1 MIFKKLVLKNFKS
14 HKNTVVDFSQGINI
28 IVGEN
33 GAGKST
39 ILEGIS
45 FALFKQHTSK
55 KIDSLVMNNADS
67 MEVSLE
73 FDTNY
78 GTYKIVR
85 EKKSNL
91 KSSLFKKE
99 GDNFIHICSGDK
111 EVLNQMENI
120 LQIDSDLFLN
130 AIYVRQGEIAE
141 LVNKTAADKKQLISK
156 LLGLDSLEIVWK
168 NLLPYINDYNNQ
180 SMELKGRLYNSSQIA
195 IEFEQERSNILS
207 LYSDCQE
214 CVTYRNRLTEE
225 MEDLTKQK
233 HKLDAV
239 KNNIDKIESRINAQ
253 KHLLSKSKVDLQ
265 NIQENLDKI
274 DNAEQQIID
283 LEGCIDDLHYWEEKE
298 KDVLL
303 MMQIKSER
311 DNLDDDLRKKKDKI
325 KSFCKKVSTILGRE
339 YTKLYDVDYDLQ
351 HEVEILRYNRS
362 DILDAIDQ
370 NKEEQIKVEQKITS
384 LQKSLKDVNDVDG
397 VCPIC
402 QSVISDDKKNE
413 LVKQYTDDIDDYSMK
428 LDDLTT
434 AMIEIQETFSECDH
448 KLDVLLKLQ
457 MELISIT
464 ELKIELDESQIKLNE
479 LNERVYTFD
488 FIKIEDIR
496 GNIISCKKSVD
507 RYNQLLGFINTKEE
521 SLKKLNDIQENIE
534 SSEHFIKNWDKEI
547 QDMNYDNQE
556 HQNICDILS
565 DKEEEYY
572 TVQTHIAQIKGE
584 AEKTISRLKEL
595 SDEKRDLSIV
605 AHEYKVMLDYIDI
618 LMRLRD
624 IYGKNGLQQELRSM
638 SKPLIESKTKALFNN
653 FNFNYSDL
661 YLDDDY
667 EVYLCGP
674 EGESTTHMV
683 SGGEKIAIALALRLG
698 ITQAISKEG
707 FDTILLDEPTIH
719 LDDTRKY
726 ELLDLFRNIAVVPQ
740 MIIVTH
746 EHQLENIAD
755 NFITVTKNNGIS
767 TVVE

>member
-14 HKNTVVDFSQGINI
+14 HKHTVVDFSQGINI

-45 FALFKQHTSK
+45 FALFKQHTAK
-55 KIDSLVMNNADS
+55 KIDSLVMNNTDS

-73 FDTNY
+73 FETNH
-78 GTYKIVR
+78 GVYKIVR

-99 GDNFIHICSGDK
+99 GDHFIHICSGDK
-111 EVLNQMENI
+111 EVLNQMESI
-120 LQIDSDLFLN
+120 LNIDSDLFLN

-141 LVNKTAADKKQLISK
+141 LINKTASEKKQLISK
-156 LLGLDSLEIVWK
+156 LLGLDSLETVWK
-168 NLLPYINDYNNQ
+168 NLLPYINDYNNK
-180 SMELKGRLYNSSQIA
+180 SMELKGRLHNAPQIA
-195 IEFEQERSNILS
+195 VEFENEKNNLLS
-207 LYSDCQE
+207 LRNDCQE
-214 CVTYRNRLTEE
+214 LVTNSNRFVEE
-225 MEDLTKQK
+225 IEDLTQQK

-239 KNNIDKIESRINAQ
+239 KNKINEIQSRINSQ
-253 KHLLSKSKVDLQ
+253 KHLLSKSKFDLQ
-265 NIQENLDKI
+265 QTQDNIDKI
-274 DNAEQQIID
+274 DHAEREIVD
-283 LEGCIDDLHYWEEKE
+283 LEGCVDDLHYWEEKE

-303 MMQIKSER
+303 MMQIRSER
-311 DNLDDDLRKKKDKI
+311 DDLDYDLQKKKDKI
-325 KSFCKKVSTILGRE
+325 TSFCNKVSTVLGRE
-339 YTKLYDVDYDLQ
+339 YTELNDIDYDLQ
-351 HEVEILRYNRS
+351 HEVEILRYERS
-362 DILDAIDQ
+362 DILDTIDQ
-370 NKEEQIKVEQKITS
+370 NKEEQIKIEQKMTL
-384 LQKSLKDVNDVDG
+384 LQKSLQNVSEVDG
-397 VCPIC
+397 ICPIC
-402 QSVISDDKKNE
+402 QSVISNDKKNE
-413 LVKQYTDDIDDYSMK
+413 LVKQYINDIDKCSEK
-428 LDDLTT
+428 LDHLTT
-434 AMIEIQETFSECDH
+434 VMMEIQETFSGCDH

-457 MELISIT
+457 MELISII
-464 ELKIELDESQIKLNE
+464 ELKTELDESQIKLNE

-488 FIKIEDIR
+488 FIKLEDVR
-496 GNIISCKKSVD
+496 GNITSCKQSVD
-507 RYNQLLGFINTKEE
+507 RYNQLLGFVNTKEE
-521 SLKKLNDIQENIE
+521 YIEKLDEIQENINA
-534 SSEHFIKNWDKEI
+534 SEHFIESWTREI
-547 QDMNYDNQE
+547 QNMNYDDQE
-556 HQNICDILS
+556 YQNICDMLAN
-565 DKEEEYY
+565 KEEEYHNI
-572 TVQTHIAQIKGE
+572 QTHIAQIKGE
-584 AEKTISRLKEL
+584 AEKTISRLKKL
-595 SDEKRDLSIV
+595 SDEKNNISAISHKYS
-605 AHEYKVMLDYIDI
+605 AMLNYIDI

-624 IYGKNGLQQELRSM
+624 IYSKNGLQQKLRSM
-638 SKPLIESKTKALFNN
+638 SRPLIESKTKALFNN

-661 YLDDDY
+661 YIDDDY

-755 NFITVTKNNGIS
+755 NFITVVKTNGIS
-767 TVVE
+767 TVIE

>member
-14 HKNTVVDFSQGINI
+14 HKHTVVDFSQGINI

-45 FALFKQHTSK
+45 FALFKQHTAK
-55 KIDSLVMNNADS
+55 KIDSLIMNNTDS

-73 FDTNY
+73 FETNH
-78 GTYKIVR
+78 GVYKIVR

-99 GDNFIHICSGDK
+99 GDDFIHICSGDK
-111 EVLNQMENI
+111 EVLNQMESI
-120 LQIDSDLFLN
+120 LNIDSDLFLN

-141 LVNKTAADKKQLISK
+141 LVNKTVAEKKQLISK
-156 LLGLDSLEIVWK
+156 LLGLDSLETVWK

-180 SMELKGRLYNSSQIA
+180 SMELKGRLHNASQIA
-195 IEFEQERSNILS
+195 IEFENEKNNLLS
-207 LYSDCQE
+207 LRGDCQE
-214 CVTYRNRLTEE
+214 LVTNSNGFVEE
-225 MEDLTKQK
+225 IEDLTQQK
-233 HKLDAV
+233 DNLDTV
-239 KNNIDKIESRINAQ
+239 RKNIDHIQSRINAQ
-253 KHLLSKSKVDLQ
+253 KHLLSKSKISLQ
-265 NIQENLDKI
+265 QTQDNIDKI
-274 DNAEQQIID
+274 GHAEREIID
-283 LEGCIDDLHYWEEKE
+283 LEGCVDDLHYWEEKE

-303 MMQIKSER
+303 MMQIRSER
-311 DNLDDDLRKKKDKI
+311 DDLDDDLQKKKDKI
-325 KSFCKKVSTILGRE
+325 TSFCNKVSTILGRE
-339 YTKLYDVDYDLQ
+339 YTKLIDINYDLP
-351 HEVEILRYNRS
+351 HEIEILRYERS
-362 DILDAIDQ
+362 DILDTIDQ
-370 NKEEQIKVEQKITS
+370 NKEEQIKIEQKMTLLQES
-384 LQKSLKDVNDVDG
+384 LQNVSDVDG
-397 VCPIC
+397 ICPIC

-413 LVKQYTDDIDDYSMK
+413 LVKQYTNGIDKCSER
-428 LDDLTT
+428 LDHLTT
-434 AMIEIQETFSECDH
+434 VMMEIQETFGECDH

-464 ELKIELDESQIKLNE
+464 ELKMELDESQIKLTE

-488 FIKIEDIR
+488 FIKLEDIR
-496 GNIISCKKSVD
+496 DNITSCKQSVD
-507 RYNQLLGFINTKEE
+507 RYNQLLGFVNMKEE
-521 SLKKLNDIQENIE
+521 YLEKLDEIQENINA
-534 SSEHFIKNWDKEI
+534 SEHFIESWKKEM
-547 QDMNYDNQE
+547 QNMNYDDQE
-556 HQNICDILS
+556 YQSICDMLAN
-565 DKEEEYY
+565 KEEEYHNI
-572 TVQTHIAQIKGE
+572 QTHIAQIKGE
-584 AEKTISRLKEL
+584 AEKTISRLKKL
-595 SDEKRDLSIV
+595 SDEKKNISDISHKYN
-605 AHEYKVMLDYIDI
+605 AMLNYIDI

-624 IYGKNGLQQELRSM
+624 IYSKNGLQQKLRSM

-661 YLDDDY
+661 YIDDDY

-755 NFITVTKNNGIS
+755 NFITVVKTNGIS
-767 TVVE
+767 TVIE